1 VSRIRSKIAG
11 IQQKYG
17 QDTKDYQNFSRT
29 VMGQGGDT
37 YNYVVEAQ
45 VPVLS
50 KPCENQ
56 LTPSVTPCYTLKH
69 SFDNSVKE
77 IYSSSI
83 GNHVF
88 TDNRGNNPEQD
99 VWGAWFAKRHNCEMG
114 DAFEPQTEDILDMVG
129 FDLQP
134 AELIPADQVLAA
146 ADHLRSI
153 GDMQSTIAMM
163 NRSNIN
169 RFVWTVDPTTNRWVC
184 HAEFE

>member
-17 QDTKDYQNFSRT
+17 HDGENYQNFSRS
-29 VMGQGGDT
+29 VIGQGGNT
-37 YNYVVEAQ
+37 YNYVVEPQ
-45 VPVLS
+45 VPALS
-50 KPCENQ
+50 TPCEDQ

-77 IYSSSI
+77 IYSNSI
-83 GNHVF
+83 GNRVF
-88 TDNRGNNPEQD
+88 PYNRGNNPEQD
-99 VWGAWFAKRHNCEMG
+99 VWGAWFARRHNCEMG
-114 DAFEPQTEDILDMVG
+114 DAFEPQTEDVLEMVG

-146 ADHLRSI
+146 ADHLRSV
-153 GDMQSTIAMM
+153 GDRQSTIAMM
-163 NRSNIN
+163 TKSNID
-169 RFVWTVDPTTNRWVC
+169 RFVWSVDPITNRWVC